1 MRIVFMGTSPFAAD
15 ILRRLHRFA
24 AETAGVE
31 LVGVYCQPDRP
42 AGRGHKLVAPPVKEL
57 AATLDLPVAQPLHFR
72 EQAER
77 EALRAL
83 HPDVLAVAAYG
94 LILPQAVLDIPTI
107 GPFNVHASLLPR
119 LRGAAPIERAV
130 MAGDVQ
136 TGVTIMRMEA
146 GLDTG
151 PMLAQKALAIGL
163 DDTGGDLHRELALLG
178 GDLLV
183 EVLADCLAG
192 EPPVPVAQNEC
203 RATYAAKLTRE
214 DGDIDW
220 RLPVREVH
228 ARLRGVTPRPGGRAV
243 LDLDGRILAVKLTP
257 GRFGRDFAVPF
268 STLNL
273 PDGAAPAPGTLLG
286 LHRDSLAV
294 ACADAAYL
302 IPELC
307 PAGKKA
313 MPAAAFWNGYLRGV
327 STARALC
334 PGLDNAA
341 SR

>member
-24 AETAGVE
+24 SETAGVE
-31 LVGVYCQPDRP
+31 LVSAYCQPDRP
-42 AGRGHKLVAPPVKEL
+42 AGRGHRLVAPPVREL
-57 AATLDLPVAQPLHFR
+57 AESLGLPVAQPLHFR
-72 EQAER
+72 EEADR
-77 EALRAL
+77 AALRAL
-83 HPDVLAVAAYG
+83 EPDVLAVAAYG
-94 LILPQAVLDIPTI
+94 LILPQAVLDIPAI

-119 LRGAAPIERAV
+119 LRGAAPIERSV
-130 MAGDVQ
+130 MEGDVQ

-151 PMLAQKALAIGL
+151 PILAQKALAIGL
-163 DDTGGDLHRELALLG
+163 DDTGGDLHRELAQLG

-183 EVLADCLAG
+183 DVLKDCLAG
-192 EPPVPVAQNEC
+192 NPPVPVAQNPC
-203 RATYAAKLTRE
+203 RATYAAKLTRQ

-243 LDLDGRILAVKLTP
+243 LDLDGRTLTVKLTP
-257 GRFGRDFAVPF
+257 GRFGREFAVPF
-268 STLNL
+268 SSLNL
-273 PDGAAPAPGTLLG
+273 ADESPAPGTILG
-286 LHRDSLAV
+286 LCRDCLAI

-313 MPAAAFWNGYLRGV
+313 MPASAFWNGYLRGV
-327 STARALC
+327 SSALAL
-334 PGLDNAA
+334 PPEQDAGT
-341 SR
+341 RG

>member
-24 AETAGVE
+24 AETAGVD

-57 AATLDLPVAQPLHFR
+57 AATLGLPVAQPLHFR
-72 EQAER
+72 NEEDRA
-77 EALRAL
+77 ALRAL
-83 HPDVLAVAAYG
+83 QPDVLAVAAYG
-94 LILPQAVLDIPTI
+94 LILPQAVLDIPSI

-130 MAGDVQ
+130 MQGDVQ

-163 DDTGGDLHRELALLG
+163 DDTGGDLHKELALLG

-183 EVLADCLAG
+183 DVLADYLAG
-192 EPPVPVAQNEC
+192 NPPAPVGQNAC

-220 RLPVREVH
+220 QMPVREVH

-243 LDLDGRILAVKLTP
+243 FELDGRTLAVKLTP

-273 PDGAAPAPGTLLG
+273 ADGTAPGTILG
-286 LHRDSLAV
+286 LHRGCLAI

-302 IPELC
+302 LPELC

-313 MPAAAFWNGYLRGV
+313 MPAGAFWNGYLRGV
-327 STARALC
+327 STARAL
-334 PGLDNAA
+334 PGGQPDET

>member
-15 ILRRLHRFA
+15 ILLRLHRFA

-31 LVGVYCQPDRP
+31 LVCAYCQPDRP

-57 AATLDLPVAQPLHFR
+57 AETLGLPVAQPLHFR
-72 EQAER
+72 EEADR
-77 EALRAL
+77 AALRAL
-83 HPDVLAVAAYG
+83 EPDVLAVAAYG
-94 LILPQAVLDIPTI
+94 LILPQAVLDMPTI

-130 MAGDVQ
+130 MEGDMQ

-151 PMLAQKALAIGL
+151 PILAQRALAIGL
-163 DDTGGDLHRELALLG
+163 DDTGGDLHRELAQLG

-183 EVLADCLAG
+183 DVLAGYLTG
-192 EPPVPVAQNEC
+192 NPPVSVAQNEC
-203 RATYAAKLTRE
+203 RATHAAKLTRA

-243 LDLDGRILAVKLTP
+243 FDLDGRSLIAKLTP

-273 PDGAAPAPGTLLG
+273 ADDAAPEPGSVLG
-286 LHRDSLAV
+286 LCRDCLAI

-302 IPELC
+302 VPELC

-313 MPAAAFWNGYLRGV
+313 MPASAFWNGYLRGV
-327 STARALC
+327 RTARALP
-334 PGLDNAA
+334 PGSDNKAA
-341 SR
+341 C